1 MNQKRSSAVLFL
13 LAACACV
20 AQSAFAHP
28 GHYERSV
35 AGGLAHPLTGV
46 DHILAMLAIG
56 LWAAQLGGRAIW
68 LIPTAFVSLMALG
81 GVLGFNGVPIP
92 FVESGIAASV
102 LVLGLMIA
110 TAVKLPLKA
119 GVPLVALFA
128 LFHGHA
134 HGTELSAGMSAAAYG
149 AGFVF
154 STAAL
159 HLAGIGLGL
168 LTRRLSSAQLVR
180 WSGAAISVCGLLLL
194 VGILK
199 G

>member
-1 MNQKRSSAVLFL
+1 MNQKRSAIALFSFAA
-13 LAACACV
+13 LACIS
-20 AQSAFAHP
+20 QSAFAHP
-28 GHYERSV
+28 GHYERSL
-35 AGGLAHPLTGV
+35 AGGLSHPLMGI

-68 LIPTAFVSLMALG
+68 LIPAVFVALMAAG
-81 GVLGFNGVPIP
+81 GVLGFSGAPLP
-92 FVESGIAASV
+92 FVETGIAVSV

-110 TAVKLPLKA
+110 TALKVPLKS
-119 GVPLVALFA
+119 GIPLAALFA

-134 HGTELSAGMSAAAYG
+134 HGADLSAGMSAAAYS
-149 AGFVF
+149 AGFII

-168 LTRRLSSAQLVR
+168 LLKRANSAPVLR
-180 WSGAAISVCGLLLL
+180 WSGAAISICGLLLL
-194 VGILK
+194 VGVLK